1 MRRTSLPPA
10 NRTVRQTQ
18 PPRNDNLVGK
28 AELVR
33 PRDILSWKFLFYYVL
48 LPALRL
54 LGPAACDAV
63 LSGLGRAVGALWL
76 PRRWEHIAAPRR
88 VRNALGADWSPE
100 ALRPELAA
108 ATARYLARDYPL
120 DGISDAALGDRFEVE
135 GFEALQ
141 AALER
146 KQGAIVV
153 GSHLGGHIAGLH
165 ALFRLGVPLRLLVQ
179 RPGHVSAELNRQFDR
194 SDVPYPQSGFFVRR
208 APLAGHGGRANPP
221 RRSALRDGLAV
232 YLTADIPWDGPNSRP
247 GRLLGQTHRFLSVW
261 ADLAVQTRVPVFL
274 VFCNHRGGGRYA
286 LTIDPPWM
294 LGRGDEPAA
303 VVRYFDRLERAIAA
317 DPADAVAHLLW
328 PCYGP
333 PARHAVPAHRPG
345 RRVAAVPHL

>member
-1 MRRTSLPPA
+1 MPSGSPGAGSASPRFRGSAPPWA
-10 NRTVRQTQ
+10 RLE
-18 PPRNDNLVGK
+18 PRG
-28 AELVR
+28 
-33 PRDILSWKFLFYYVL
+33 
-48 LPALRL
+48 
-54 LGPAACDAV
+54 
-63 LSGLGRAVGALWL
+63 
-76 PRRWEHIAAPRR
+76 
-88 VRNALGADWSPE
+88 
-100 ALRPELAA
+100 AA
-108 ATARYLARDYPL
+108 ARAGGRHGPVPGRDYPL
-120 DGISDAALGDRFEVE
+120 DGISDAALGARFEVE

-141 AALER
+141 AAVER

-179 RPGHVSAELNRQFDR
+179 RPGHVSAALNRSVRPDR
-194 SDVPYPQSGFFVRR
+194 RPVSAVGVLRPPR
-208 APLAGHGGRANPP
+208 AVAGRGGRADPP

-286 LTIDPPWM
+286 LTIDPPWT

-333 PARHAVPAHRPG
+333 PHATPPPRTAGPPRRRGAASLNDPILPGKGWQRPTNHKLS
-345 RRVAAVPHL
+345 RVARSVRIVLGPVINSQEDELLWQPK

>member
-1 MRRTSLPPA
+1 VKRTSLPPA
-10 NRTVRQTQ
+10 NRTLASDAAA
-18 PPRNDNLVGK
+18 RNDNLVGK
-28 AELVR
+28 AKLVR

-54 LGPAACDAV
+54 LGPAGCDAV

-76 PRRWEHIAAPRR
+76 PRRWEHITALRR
-88 VRNALGADWSPE
+88 VRHALSADWSPE

-120 DGISDAALGDRFEVE
+120 DGISDAALGDQFEVE
-135 GFEALQ
+135 GLEPLQ

-179 RPGHVSAELNRQFDR
+179 RPGHVSAALNRQFDR

-208 APLAGHGGRANPP
+208 ALSPVVAVERILRA
-221 RRSALRDGLAV
+221 RSALRDGLAV

-261 ADLAVQTRVPVFL
+261 ADLAVHTRVPVFL

-286 LTIDPPWM
+286 LTIDPSWM
-294 LGRGDEPAA
+294 LGRGDESAA